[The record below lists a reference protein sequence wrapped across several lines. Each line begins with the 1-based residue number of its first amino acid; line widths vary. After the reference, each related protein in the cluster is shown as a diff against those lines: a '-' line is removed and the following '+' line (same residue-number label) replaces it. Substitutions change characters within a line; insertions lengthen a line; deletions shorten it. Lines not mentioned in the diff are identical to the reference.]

1 MKISFVRF
9 AAVCVGTIQSS
20 EIQYFSRVF
29 RVKQLLQG
37 GEIHT
42 TVYDHAQVWKNIYEI
57 MLFGEINT

>member
-1 MKISFVRF
+1 MKKSFMKISFVRF

-42 TVYDHAQVWKNIYEI
+42 TVYDHAQV
-57 MLFGEINT
+57 